1 MKTWLVVY
9 DIADPRRLQRVAKW
23 MLKYGVRAQKSVF
36 ECQLNETH
44 STEMLAGAERRIDP
58 DVDQIRMYAIPFSV
72 LENQTVYGV
81 ARPDWPEMTEVA

>member
-23 MLKYGVRAQKSVF
+23 MQKYGLRAQKSVF
-36 ECQLNETH
+36 ECQLTEAH
-44 STEMLAGAERRIDP
+44 SVAMMAGAEKRIDP
-58 DVDQIRMYAIPFSV
+58 EVDQIRFYAIPFSV

-81 ARPDWPEMTEVA
+81 ERPDWPEMTEVA